1 MPNLA
6 PAENP
11 SPLSLFL
18 SLSQPFQDPRNRNPD
33 REISRDCLMQFGG
46 FEFLKR
52 GKKGGIV
59 RFLFGNG
66 GSKAS
71 GRIRGFE
78 KREIIV

>member
-52 GKKGGIV
+52 GKKRIV
-59 RFLFGNG
+59 RFFFGNG
-66 GSKAS
+66 GLKAS

>member
-46 FEFLKR
+46 FEFLKEEER
-52 GKKGGIV
+52 
-59 RFLFGNG
+59 RESFDFFL
-66 GSKAS
+66 
-71 GRIRGFE
+71 E
-78 KREIIV
+78 MVD